1 MPTTSAQ
8 RRASCAPRSA
18 IFPEPMRAFGH
29 PRSDTRRW
37 PLLAALLLCACSRSA
52 KAVRLPSDAGA
63 EIYRITCGESIE
75 VCREKAAELC
85 KARYEILESVGAP
98 ISPPRV
104 SSAPGPRS
112 TGSRYQQPDWAGRIV
127 VACVQGTSA
136 TLTPAAAAPLQTLA
150 APAADGRV
158 CIPGATQ
165 ECLGPA
171 ACRGAQACLVD
182 GSGYGAC
189 DCGSAGSALAT
200 ATATSAADA
209 GAGR

>member
-1 MPTTSAQ
+1 MATTRAW
-8 RRASCAPRSA
+8 RRACCAPRSA
-18 IFPEPMRAFGH
+18 IFPEPMAVFSR
-29 PRSDTRRW
+29 PRRQTRRW
-37 PLLAALLLCACSRSA
+37 LLLAALLLGGCSRSA
-52 KAVRLPSDAGA
+52 KAVRLPSDTNS

-85 KARYEILESVGAP
+85 KARYEILESMGAP

-127 VACVQGTSA
+127 VACVQTQSPMP
-136 TLTPAAAAPLQTLA
+136 TPAVQTLA
-150 APAADGRV
+150 AAPSDGRV

-189 DCGSAGSALAT
+189 DCGGAGSAAGAAT
-200 ATATSAADA
+200 EPAADA
-209 GAGR
+209 GARR

>member
-1 MPTTSAQ
+1 MATTTAWM
-8 RRASCAPRSA
+8 RAFCAPRSA
-18 IFPEPMRAFGH
+18 IFPELRAALSR
-29 PRSDTRRW
+29 PSRDARRL
-37 PLLAALLLCACSRSA
+37 LLAALLLSACSRSA
-52 KAVRLPSDAGA
+52 KAVRLPSDADA

-127 VACVQGTSA
+127 VACVPSASA
-136 TLTPAAAAPLQTLA
+136 TLTPAAAAPPQTRA
-150 APAADGRV
+150 APAPDGRV

-189 DCGSAGSALAT
+189 DCGSAVSAAGT
-200 ATATSAADA
+200 ANERSAADA
-209 GAGR
+209 GAQR